1 MVSQIQLAN
10 PEELP
15 QDGKLSFFLKTEVPQ
30 TFSRSQ
36 KIEVATTDGAYST
49 YLSLDDGTLIAQD
62 AQTVMAVFDPL
73 KSLGLSAFGPLRFR
87 VVQENAKG
95 DWQPLATLVRFP
107 VLKELRCPE
116 SLDQPCTL
124 HGSNLFLIAAV
135 ASDQEFKRS
144 APVPIGFGETSL
156 SVPRPDGP
164 SLYIKLRDD
173 PLSVNPAT
181 LPVLPEQP

>member
-1 MVSQIQLAN
+1 
-10 PEELP
+10 
-15 QDGKLSFFLKTEVPQ
+15 
-30 TFSRSQ
+30 
-36 KIEVATTDGAYST
+36 
-49 YLSLDDGTLIAQD
+49 
-62 AQTVMAVFDPL
+62 MAVFDPL
-73 KSLGLSAFGPLRFR
+73 KSLGLSAFGPIRFR
-87 VVQENAKG
+87 VVEGNAKG

-107 VLKELRCPE
+107 MLKELRCPE
-116 SLDQPCTL
+116 SPDKPCTL

-144 APVPIGFGETSL
+144 APVPIGFGEASF

-173 PLSVNPAT
+173 PSSVNPAT